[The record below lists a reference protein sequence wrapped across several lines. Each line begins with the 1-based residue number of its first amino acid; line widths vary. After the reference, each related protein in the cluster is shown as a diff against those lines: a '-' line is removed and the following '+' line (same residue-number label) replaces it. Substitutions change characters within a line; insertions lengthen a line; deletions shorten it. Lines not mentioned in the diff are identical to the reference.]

1 MTYLPI
7 TLKIFN
13 QRCLVIG
20 AGDIADAKARL
31 IAATGAD
38 VVRLATSTEIANTDI
53 NGRLA
58 FIVPDP
64 ADDLPAMIAKLHHL
78 GYLVNVADR
87 PDLCDFLLP
96 AFVDRAPVIVAI
108 STGGQ
113 SATVARQVRT
123 AIEAMLPASLGAKV
137 AHIAEARPLV
147 AKHLDTANARRRF
160 WDKAT
165 RPGAWGDP
173 LSNGALPTLSDI
185 EAEARGQNSVTS
197 KNLCVVMVQ
206 SRDPDDLSVV
216 CLRQLQRADLVITLG
231 PALNELTSRARRDAA
246 LAPIDPFDSRA
257 LQSVLADPDLSDVV
271 ILTSLPEPDLTALAG
286 WTIVRHFGGTRV

>member
-20 AGDIADAKARL
+20 AGDIVDAKARL
-31 IAATGAD
+31 IAAAGAD
-38 VVRLATSTEIANTDI
+38 VVRLATSTEIANTNI

-137 AHIAEARPLV
+137 AHIADARPLV

-173 LSNGALPTLSDI
+173 L
-185 EAEARGQNSVTS
+185 
-197 KNLCVVMVQ
+197 CVVTVQ

-246 LAPIDPFDSRA
+246 LVHIDPFDSGA

-286 WTIVRHFGGTRV
+286 WTIVRHFGGIRV